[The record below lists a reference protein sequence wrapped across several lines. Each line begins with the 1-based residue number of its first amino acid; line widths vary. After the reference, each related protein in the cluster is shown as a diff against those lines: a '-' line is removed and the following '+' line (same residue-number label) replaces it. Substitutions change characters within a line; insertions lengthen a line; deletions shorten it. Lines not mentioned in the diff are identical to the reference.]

1 VKVSHAEFLKNLPN
15 SFGTDTRLQTD
26 RQYLHLRLP
35 IFKLAKECPIKGIL
49 HFIQVLLRDRVPTH
63 LGGKVVPVLN

>member
-1 VKVSHAEFLKNLPN
+1 VKVSLDEFLKKLPN

-35 IFKLAKECPIKGIL
+35 ISKLAKECPIRGFLCLIPA
-49 HFIQVLLRDRVPTH
+49 LLRDT
-63 LGGKVVPVLN
+63 LSLCLII